1 MGLSASQARFL
12 QLTGRKSNTEY
23 QAQQISFQR
32 LQVANKLSDASNE
45 YQDKMSNRKIMYSY
59 NDGTGAKKVDLTY
72 QNYKNFVN
80 QQSGSTGN
88 SQEKY
93 YLVTQTG
100 KIVVASEEEKSQM
113 INNDLDA
120 DGNPK
125 FDASNFII
133 VEDLDNVDMFQNSIK
148 DGVYYFSKWEQQK
161 DNSWGLSAPQS
172 WETMGSGAMIEELD
186 TNDDAK
192 AEADFQKTQTKLQK
206 LDKQLELRLDQL
218 ETEREAI
225 QTEIESVSK
234 VIDDNVESTFKVF
247 S

>member
-45 YQDKMSNRKIMYSY
+45 YQDKMANRKIMYSY
-59 NDGTGAKKVDLTY
+59 NDGSGAKKIDLTY
-72 QNYKNFVN
+72 QNYKNFIN
-80 QQSGSTGN
+80 QQQGSTAN

-100 KIVVASEEEKSQM
+100 KIVVGSEEEKAQLM
-113 INNDLDA
+113 NTDLDQ
-120 DGNPK
+120 DGQPK
-125 FDASNFII
+125 FQATDFII
-133 VEDLDNVDMFQNSIK
+133 AENLDDVDLFQNSIK
-148 DGVYYFSKWEQQK
+148 EGVYLFSKWEQQK
-161 DNSWGLSAPQS
+161 DNSWGLSSPQG
-172 WETMGSGAMIEELD
+172 WETMGTGAMTEELD
-186 TNDDAK
+186 TSDDAQ

-206 LDKQLELRLDQL
+206 LDKKLELRLDQL
-218 ETEREAI
+218 ETERQAI